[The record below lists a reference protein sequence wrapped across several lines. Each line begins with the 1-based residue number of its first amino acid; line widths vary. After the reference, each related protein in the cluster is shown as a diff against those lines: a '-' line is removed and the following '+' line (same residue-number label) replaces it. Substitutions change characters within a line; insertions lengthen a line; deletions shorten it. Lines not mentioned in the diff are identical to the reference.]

1 MKIFLTIC
9 TLSIKEEG
17 GNKNG
22 RLCCSSKLYLPN
34 GQPSIL
40 IDGKD
45 KVCVVAFCCSRNNL
59 CSTGS
64 FRSVDTEFILISC

>member
-1 MKIFLTIC
+1 M
-9 TLSIKEEG
+9 EG
-17 GNKNG
+17 SAVLQN
-22 RLCCSSKLYLPN
+22 YLPN